1 MVIVESKK
9 EFSKFGKDFN
19 EYSSV
24 VIPIQCDE
32 NKHPKATNLCLLYVK
47 MLDGDLNEYILPFRH
62 TDAINLNPEK
72 YMDIIWSRQN
82 KYTYDKKKLLHF
94 FDWKDVYDVQINH
107 YLKTNQPLEIDDIST
122 NAHEYFNR
130 KYYNNPNVNCVIP
143 IMKHLEWCRKMLDKI
158 KLCAFTG
165 TKETEF
171 ISKIYNSEVLESLQ
185 SIESNGLQTLDGMV
199 YSEYNP
205 YTATGRP
212 SNRFGGMNFAAL
224 NKKDGSRK
232 QFVSRFGKDG
242 MLVEM
247 DYDAYHLRLIGEVVN
262 YKFPKGSV
270 HQHMAKLY
278 GVDYNEAKGLSFQY
292 LYGHIPDE
300 VLKSNP
306 FFRKVQ
312 VYIDKVWDSYKSNNF
327 IESDIYSKRIYRENL
342 SDMNKNKVFNYL
354 IQLMETESNMK
365 MLTEL
370 LPKISGYKSKL
381 ILYNYDSFLFDFHLS
396 DGLKFLR
403 KAKGIIEQSGKFPVK
418 VGKGWNYHEMKDITR
433 KFK

>member
-1 MVIVESKK
+1 
-9 EFSKFGKDFN
+9 
-19 EYSSV
+19 
-24 VIPIQCDE
+24 
-32 NKHPKATNLCLLYVK
+32 

-72 YMDIIWSRQN
+72 YMDIMWSRQN

-94 FDWKDVYDVQINH
+94 FDWKNVYDVQINH

-158 KLCAFTG
+158 KLCAFTD
-165 TKETEF
+165 TKETQF
-171 ISKIYNSEVLESLQ
+171 ISKIYNSDVLESLQ
-185 SIESNGLQTLDGMV
+185 SIESNGLQTLNGMV